1 MCEGRTHFKRLRVSH
16 DKKLHVLAN
25 GPSLG
30 KFLDNI
36 DSDPLVDKFCDFAA
50 VNDFIT
56 DERCLKIKPRYYVL
70 SDGKLSDLNI
80 INEVM
85 YHIYKS
91 FMFEWK
97 SIKAIDKF
105 LLSIMSEAKELDLH
119 VLLCLLMA
127 TNIPKKDLKNRPEL
141 YRLTKEKIL
150 EDPDKRD
157 QIESLLVNLE

>member
-1 MCEGRTHFKRLRVSH
+1 MAKEPNKVYTPEAL
-16 DKKLHVLAN
+16 
-25 GPSLG
+25 
-30 KFLDNI
+30 
-36 DSDPLVDKFCDFAA
+36 
-50 VNDFIT
+50 
-56 DERCLKIKPRYYVL
+56 RYYVL

-97 SIKAIDKF
+97 NIKAIDKF

-127 TNIPKKDLKNRPEL
+127 TNISKKDLENRPEL

-150 EDPDKRD
+150 EEPNKRD
-157 QIESLLVNLE
+157 QVGSLLVNLE

>member
-1 MCEGRTHFKRLRVSH
+1 M
-16 DKKLHVLAN
+16 
-25 GPSLG
+25 
-30 KFLDNI
+30 
-36 DSDPLVDKFCDFAA
+36 
-50 VNDFIT
+50 
-56 DERCLKIKPRYYVL
+56 IKEPNKVYTPEALRYYVL

-157 QIESLLVNLE
+157 QIKSLLVNLE